1 MTSNLQAANN
11 PSASLSQLRTHLT
24 TAGLDVWLQ
33 PVADEFQGEYP
44 AGYAKRLYHVS
55 GFTGSAGMGAF
66 WANASRR
73 DGLFVDGRYT
83 IQAAQEVDG
92 ACTDILLTPPAN
104 FIDWL
109 KIYAHEAPIAVGF
122 DAWLHTA
129 TQVRRWQ
136 KETQGVNVTWYP
148 GANAISAIWH
158 DSPPIPAE
166 PIERYPD
173 TFAGKNAAEKLA
185 QVMDALER
193 VQAEAV
199 LLTQPDSICW
209 LLNVRGSDIAYNPL
223 VLGYLLIQKN
233 GQHTWFLK
241 PRALGGEVGEHLLS
255 LRIRVSDIENFWRT
269 PDAHIAGTKTLMLDA
284 DHAPHALWLAAEKA
298 GVRIIEAQDPTLLPK
313 ACKTPQEI
321 DAIADAHVR
330 DGAALSECLYH
341 IVSAKTINELEVMEA
356 VEAARSTRNDYRGA
370 SFATIAGSGPN
381 GAIVHYHASETSN
394 RTWNDGELLLLDS
407 GGQYLG
413 GTTDVTRVLVKGTP
427 TAEMKDRYTRVLK
440 GHIALATAQF
450 PKGTTGAHLDT
461 LARQFLWEIG
471 CDYDHGTGHGIGAYL
486 CVHEGPQSIS
496 KRGIATA
503 LEVGMILSNEPGY
516 YKTGAYGIRIESVLC
531 VVSCGVSDDGRE
543 MLGFETFTRVPIETK
558 LVDTS
563 LLATKEREWLNDY
576 HAEVYGALL
585 PIIDSSA
592 KAWLKAACAKI

>member
-1 MTSNLQAANN
+1 MTLNLQANN
-11 PSASLSQLRTHLT
+11 NHGASVTALRTYLT

-66 WANASRR
+66 WSNTSKR

-83 IQAAQEVDG
+83 IQAAQEVDETQ
-92 ACTDILLTPPAN
+92 TDILLTPPAS
-104 FIDWL
+104 FVDWL
-109 KIYAHEAPIAVGF
+109 KIYAHASPVVVGF

-129 TQVRRWQ
+129 AQVRRWQ
-136 KETQGVNVTWYP
+136 KETHSASITWRAS
-148 GANAISAIWH
+148 ANAISAVWQ
-158 DSPPIPAE
+158 DAPAIPAE

-173 TFAGKNAAEKLA
+173 SLAGKSAADKIA
-185 QVMDALER
+185 AVIHAL
-193 VQAEAV
+193 QADAV

-209 LLNVRGSDIAYNPL
+209 LLNLRGSDIPYNPL

-233 GQHTWFLK
+233 GKHVWYMK
-241 PRALGGEVGEHLLS
+241 PRMLGAEITEYLAGLHVQ
-255 LRIRVSDIENFWRT
+255 IADIEDFWRAAET
-269 PDAHIAGTKTLMLDA
+269 HIAGVKTLQLDA
-284 DHAPHALWLAAEKA
+284 DHAPYALWLAAEKV
-298 GVRIIEAQDPTLLPK
+298 GVAITESQDPTLLPK

-321 DAIADAHVR
+321 DAITDAHVR
-330 DGAALSECLYH
+330 DGAALSECLHH
-341 IVSAKTINELEVMEA
+341 ISTAKTMDELGAMEA
-356 VEAARSTRNDYRGA
+356 VEAARRTRNDYRGA

-381 GAIVHYHASETSN
+381 GAIVHYHASEASN

-413 GTTDVTRVLVKGTP
+413 GTTDVTRVLVKGKP
-427 TAEMKDRYTRVLK
+427 TDEMKDRYTRVLK

-496 KRGIATA
+496 KRGIATP
-503 LEVGMILSNEPGY
+503 LEAGMIVSNEPGY
-516 YKTGAYGIRIESVLC
+516 YKAGAYGIRIESVLC
-531 VVSCGVSDDGRE
+531 VVSHGLSADGRE
-543 MLGFETFTRVPIETK
+543 MLGFETLTRVPIETK
-558 LVDTS
+558 LVDVALLTS
-563 LLATKEREWLNDY
+563 KERSWLNDY
-576 HAEVYGALL
+576 HAEVYEALL